1 MAFPSTLPKSVDA
14 SLPPGSRLPVLAQ
27 SLLFGA
33 FRPRV
38 MAYLQRR
45 YGDMFTLHIAPNNR
59 RLVVLSQPEQI
70 KTVFSGSPAVYHA
83 GEGNAILGPI
93 MGEHSVLL
101 VDEDAHVRVR
111 RLLMPAFHGPALRGY
126 EQLVAEVA
134 RVQAQKWPVGR
145 VFASHDQMHELTLEV
160 ILRVVFGV
168 TEQAR
173 LAALRPLVRDV
184 VGIGPLVMLGWF
196 YPKLQSF
203 GPWRHYLA
211 GQREL
216 DRLLYAEIAERRRAR
231 DLADRDD
238 VLSRLLRT
246 SDGAEGTDGSG
257 QDGLTD
263 AELRDQLVTLLL
275 AGHET
280 TATTLAWACHDLA
293 RNPAQLARA
302 RAAADSGED
311 EYLVAVVKE
320 ALRLHPVVYEVAR
333 RLTEP
338 VEVGGYHLPAG
349 VTVVP
354 AIGLVQA
361 DQRHFDAPAEFRPER
376 FLDGQPAPNT
386 WIPFGGG
393 ARRCLGAGFAQ
404 LEATVVL
411 REVLTRFD
419 LHFDASPPERAKPR
433 NITLVPARGARI
445 AVTRR

>member
-1 MAFPSTLPKSVDA
+1 MAFPTSTLPKSVDA
-14 SLPPGSRLPVLAQ
+14 ALPPGSQLPVAVQ

-38 MAYLQRR
+38 MAYMQRR
-45 YGDMFTLHIAPNNR
+45 YGDMFTLHIAPRNR
-59 RLVVLSQPEQI
+59 RLVILSQPEQI
-70 KTVFSGSPAVYHA
+70 KTVFSGAPAVYHA

-93 MGEHSVLL
+93 MGDHSVLL

-111 RLLMPAFHGPALRGY
+111 RLLMPAFHGAALRGY

-134 RVQAQKWPVGR
+134 RAQAATWPVGQ
-145 VFASHDQMHELTLEV
+145 VFASHDRMHEVTLEV

-168 TEQAR
+168 TDEAR

-196 YPKLQSF
+196 YPKLQGF
-203 GPWRHYLA
+203 GPWRRYLT

-216 DRLLYAEIAERRRAR
+216 DRLLYAEIAERRKAT

-246 SDGAEGTDGSG
+246 SEGP
-257 QDGLTD
+257 DGLTD

-280 TATTLAWACHDLA
+280 TATTLAWVWHDLA
-293 RNPAQLARA
+293 RNPAQLAKA

-333 RLTEP
+333 RLKEP
-338 VEVGGYHLPAG
+338 VEVGGYLLPAG
-349 VTVVP
+349 VTVMP

-361 DQRHFDAPAEFRPER
+361 DQRHFDAPEEFRPER

-419 LHFDASPPERAKPR
+419 LRFDASRPERAKPR
-433 NITLVPARGARI
+433 NITLIPARGARI
-445 AVTRR
+445 AVTSR